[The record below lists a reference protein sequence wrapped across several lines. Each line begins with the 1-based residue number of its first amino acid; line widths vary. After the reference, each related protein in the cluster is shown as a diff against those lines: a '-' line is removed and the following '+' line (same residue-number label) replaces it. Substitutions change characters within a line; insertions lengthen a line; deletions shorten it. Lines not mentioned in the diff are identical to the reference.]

1 MEAGLP
7 DPESFFLS
15 ALSRAAEKA
24 GVSPADMLLA
34 FVDEGRSQGDR
45 PVHELLVDC
54 AMDVLGGR
62 T

>member
-1 MEAGLP
+1 MEADLP

-34 FVDEGRSQGDR
+34 FAEEGRSEQK
-45 PVHELLVDC
+45 PVRELLVDC
-54 AMDVLGGR
+54 AIEILRGGP
-62 T
+62 